1 MPDFNFSTVKS
12 PNPEEI
18 EAFNIATE
26 IARKENANIII
37 GTDPDCD
44 RVGVIVK
51 NKQNEYIALNGN
63 QIGALLVNYIITN
76 NINSIKRAQNGDK
89 FEMDRLIRE
98 NNGLIWSIVKRFMN
112 RGYEVEDLY
121 QIGCMGF
128 IKSIKRFDTNFE
140 VKLSTYS
147 VPYIL
152 GEIKRFIRDDGPI
165 KVSRSIKEL
174 NVKINELKRHYLLK
188 TGKEITIEQI
198 CKELKVEK
206 EDVIIAMESTNAVES
221 MDAAANAENKDGKQM
236 TVFEKIST
244 GKNEE
249 ELITNKMVINQLISE
264 LKDRE
269 KEIILLRFFK
279 EKTQTEV
286 AKILGISQV
295 QVSRLERKILN
306 EMKTKL
312 TSA

>member
-1 MPDFNFSTVKS
+1 MY
-12 PNPEEI
+12 E
-18 EAFNIATE
+18 
-26 IARKENANIII
+26 
-37 GTDPDCD
+37 
-44 RVGVIVK
+44 
-51 NKQNEYIALNGN
+51 
-63 QIGALLVNYIITN
+63 N
-76 NINSIKRAQNGDK
+76 NINSIKRAQEGDK

-121 QIGCMGF
+121 QIGCIGF

-174 NVKINELKRHYLLK
+174 NTKINELKRHYLLN
-188 TGKEITIEQI
+188 GKDITLEQI
-198 CKELKVEK
+198 CKELKIQK
-206 EDVIIAMESTNAVES
+206 EDAIIAMESTNAVES

-236 TVFEKIST
+236 TVFDKIST

-249 ELITNKMVINQLISE
+249 EMITNRMVVNQLINE
-264 LKDRE
+264 LQDRD

-295 QVSRLERKILN
+295 QVSRIERKVLN
-306 EMKTKL
+306 EMKSKL

>member
-1 MPDFNFSTVKS
+1 
-12 PNPEEI
+12 
-18 EAFNIATE
+18 
-26 IARKENANIII
+26 
-37 GTDPDCD
+37 
-44 RVGVIVK
+44 
-51 NKQNEYIALNGN
+51 
-63 QIGALLVNYIITN
+63 
-76 NINSIKRAQNGDK
+76 
-89 FEMDRLIRE
+89 MDRLIRE

-140 VKLSTYS
+140 VRLSTYS

-174 NVKINELKRHYLLK
+174 NVKINELKKHYLIK
-188 TGKEITIEQI
+188 TGKEITIEEI
-198 CKELKVEK
+198 CKELKVAK
-206 EDVIIAMESTNAVES
+206 EDVIIAMESTNTIES
-221 MDAAANAENKDGKQM
+221 IDGALTPENKDGKQL
-236 TVFEKIST
+236 TIFDKIST

-249 ELITNKMVINQLISE
+249 EMITNKMVVNELINGLE
-264 LKDRE
+264 DRD

-295 QVSRLERKILN
+295 QVSRIERKILEN
-306 EMKTKL
+306 MRRKL

>member
-1 MPDFNFSTVKS
+1 
-12 PNPEEI
+12 
-18 EAFNIATE
+18 
-26 IARKENANIII
+26 
-37 GTDPDCD
+37 
-44 RVGVIVK
+44 
-51 NKQNEYIALNGN
+51 
-63 QIGALLVNYIITN
+63 
-76 NINSIKRAQNGDK
+76 
-89 FEMDRLIRE
+89 MDRLIRQ

-165 KVSRSIKEL
+165 KISRSIKEL
-174 NVKINELKRHYLLK
+174 NIKINELKKQYLINK
-188 TGKEITIEQI
+188 GREITIEEI
-198 CKELKVEK
+198 CKELKIEK
-206 EDVIIAMESTNAVES
+206 EDAIIAIESNNVIES
-221 MDAAANAENKDGKQM
+221 IDGVATAEDKDGNQLKI
-236 TVFEKIST
+236 FERIST

-249 ELITNKMVINQLISE
+249 EDITNKIVIKQLINE
-264 LKDRE
+264 LEDRD

-279 EKTQTEV
+279 EKTQMEV

-295 QVSRLERKILN
+295 QVSRIERRILTG
-306 EMKTKL
+306 MKSKL
-312 TSA
+312 NHA

>member
-1 MPDFNFSTVKS
+1 
-12 PNPEEI
+12 
-18 EAFNIATE
+18 
-26 IARKENANIII
+26 
-37 GTDPDCD
+37 
-44 RVGVIVK
+44 
-51 NKQNEYIALNGN
+51 
-63 QIGALLVNYIITN
+63 
-76 NINSIKRAQNGDK
+76 
-89 FEMDRLIRE
+89 MDRLIRD

-174 NVKINELKRHYLLK
+174 NVKINELKKQYLIK
-188 TGKEITIEQI
+188 TGKEITIEEI
-198 CKELKVEK
+198 CKELKIEK
-206 EDVIIAMESTNAVES
+206 EDAIIAMESTNTIES
-221 MDAAANAENKDGKQM
+221 IEGAAGSENKDGKQL
-236 TVFEKIST
+236 TIFDKIST
-244 GKNEE
+244 GKDEE
-249 ELITNKMVINQLISE
+249 EIITNKMLINQMINE
-264 LKDRE
+264 LEDRD

-295 QVSRLERKILN
+295 QVSRIERKILN
-306 EMKTKL
+306 NMRMKL
-312 TSA
+312 TSAWGT